1 MSCAGSRDN
10 ITYSTQFV
18 RGGDGERVLDYMFDA
33 VASPKFRKWETS
45 GAHAKVKIQ
54 CAELSGQAKAIENL
68 HKAAYRADSLGNSIH
83 CPEHM
88 VSLKHLQS
96 SM

>member
-10 ITYSTQFV
+10 ITYSTQFI
-18 RGGDGERVLDYMFDA
+18 RGSDGERVLDYMFDA

-45 GAHAKVKIQ
+45 GAHAKVKVQ

-68 HKAAYRADSLGNSIH
+68 HKAAYRARNSNYAPH
-83 CPEHM
+83 EPSQASFH
-88 VSLKHLQS
+88 
-96 SM
+96 